1 MAEVNFPMPNDKY
14 YVDCATALVA
24 LGWEKVKPSIPQILE
39 WMKDINWPVA
49 KVFQPFLM
57 DAGAHLAPF
66 LMPIFAGNDD
76 TWKYHVLADIVSQSP
91 ELAGALNAELNRLAS
106 FPTDGERIEGVWG
119 QARDI
124 LA

>member
-1 MAEVNFPMPNDKY
+1 MAEVNFPMPNDKHD
-14 YVDCATALVA
+14 VDCATALVT

-39 WMKDINWPVA
+39 WMQDMNWPVA
-49 KVFQPFLM
+49 KVFQPFLI

-66 LMPIFAGNDD
+66 LMPILAGDDD

-91 ELAGALNAELNRLAS
+91 ELAGALDAELNRLAS
-106 FPTDGERIEGVWG
+106 CPTDGERIEGVSE